1 MEQIKKKKKRKFK
14 ITTPGQSREYEKLT
28 ANRMFQ
34 AYEAVKTEDAPANA
48 TGPAIANWNP
58 LLGDK
63 KSPKIYK
70 RKRPRVDLDGRSK
83 LYKSTAKRITGR
95 RVKAQERDTK
105 KKFAMWG
112 VTTNPFVKE
121 NKQMEDKKYLN
132 TKTGSNEDAVITSLN
147 TPADVNPN
155 TQRPILHLP
164 KKKYLESK
172 DNSLEQMAINALVEK
187 TDKVDPKELK
197 GKLKDREDADID
209 NDGDVDQSDRF
220 LHKRRKAINKK
231 SKSKYVTGQGTKGDQ
246 DIRDRDDEEEATRS
260 KKRPTAEAL
269 EKGVGTDE
277 YTQYTKNLTP
287 GEEADVATHSATA
300 KQVSIRTKKEKLLQN
315 RQATVIDDEYH
326 QEDKKWIQKAIKKPG
341 ALHRDL
347 GVPEDDKIPVSK
359 IKAAAKGDGKVAKR
373 ARLALTLRGMNKE
386 EVELDEI
393 GIAQA
398 AKMASAAAKK
408 RAEAKRKQM
417 AGEEVENEGWG
428 AVAKAADS
436 SVAKSKAKDVAAKNK
451 KVSSWMKSRKEE
463 ALPAD
468 AKEAVVR
475 RVKTT
480 VVKPSLKGMP
490 TRQRRLMKAITTSQ
504 KKREKEPKHKSG
516 EPLIK

>member
-1 MEQIKKKKKRKFK
+1 M
-14 ITTPGQSREYEKLT
+14 
-28 ANRMFQ
+28 
-34 AYEAVKTEDAPANA
+34 
-48 TGPAIANWNP
+48 
-58 LLGDK
+58 
-63 KSPKIYK
+63 
-70 RKRPRVDLDGRSK
+70 
-83 LYKSTAKRITGR
+83 
-95 RVKAQERDTK
+95 
-105 KKFAMWG
+105 
-112 VTTNPFVKE
+112 
-121 NKQMEDKKYLN
+121 
-132 TKTGSNEDAVITSLN
+132 
-147 TPADVNPN
+147 
-155 TQRPILHLP
+155 
-164 KKKYLESK
+164 
-172 DNSLEQMAINALVEK
+172 
-187 TDKVDPKELK
+187 K

-220 LHKRRKAINKK
+220 LHKRRKAIHKK

-287 GEEADVATHSATA
+287 GEEADVATHSASA

-373 ARLALTLRGMNKE
+373 ARLALTLRGLNK
-386 EVELDEI
+386 
-393 GIAQA
+393 
-398 AKMASAAAKK
+398 
-408 RAEAKRKQM
+408 
-417 AGEEVENEGWG
+417 EEVENEGWG

-463 ALPAD
+463 
-468 AKEAVVR
+468 KEM
-475 RVKTT
+475 
-480 VVKPSLKGMP
+480 S
-490 TRQRRLMKAITTSQ
+490 
-504 KKREKEPKHKSG
+504 
-516 EPLIK
+516 PLIKATMDKIHSMREDKLSYKERQKLPKGDFALPGTVSYTHLTLPTTPYV

>member
-70 RKRPRVDLDGRSK
+70 RRKPRVELDGRSK

-132 TKTGSNEDAVITSLN
+132 TKTGSIEDAVITSLN
-147 TPADVNPN
+147 TSADVNPH

-172 DNSLEQMAINALVEK
+172 EESLEWAVMKSITEK

-220 LHKRRKAINKK
+220 LHKRRKAIHKK

-260 KKRPTAEAL
+260 KKRP
-269 EKGVGTDE
+269 
-277 YTQYTKNLTP
+277 
-287 GEEADVATHSATA
+287 
-300 KQVSIRTKKEKLLQN
+300 
-315 RQATVIDDEYH
+315 
-326 QEDKKWIQKAIKKPG
+326 
-341 ALHRDL
+341 
-347 GVPEDDKIPVSK
+347 
-359 IKAAAKGDGKVAKR
+359 
-373 ARLALTLRGMNKE
+373 
-386 EVELDEI
+386 
-393 GIAQA
+393 
-398 AKMASAAAKK
+398 
-408 RAEAKRKQM
+408 
-417 AGEEVENEGWG
+417 
-428 AVAKAADS
+428 
-436 SVAKSKAKDVAAKNK
+436 
-451 KVSSWMKSRKEE
+451 
-463 ALPAD
+463 
-468 AKEAVVR
+468 
-475 RVKTT
+475 
-480 VVKPSLKGMP
+480 
-490 TRQRRLMKAITTSQ
+490 
-504 KKREKEPKHKSG
+504 
-516 EPLIK
+516 

>member
-1 MEQIKKKKKRKFK
+1 
-14 ITTPGQSREYEKLT
+14 
-28 ANRMFQ
+28 
-34 AYEAVKTEDAPANA
+34 
-48 TGPAIANWNP
+48 
-58 LLGDK
+58 
-63 KSPKIYK
+63 
-70 RKRPRVDLDGRSK
+70 
-83 LYKSTAKRITGR
+83 
-95 RVKAQERDTK
+95 
-105 KKFAMWG
+105 
-112 VTTNPFVKE
+112 
-121 NKQMEDKKYLN
+121 
-132 TKTGSNEDAVITSLN
+132 
-147 TPADVNPN
+147 
-155 TQRPILHLP
+155 
-164 KKKYLESK
+164 
-172 DNSLEQMAINALVEK
+172 
-187 TDKVDPKELK
+187 
-197 GKLKDREDADID
+197 
-209 NDGDVDQSDRF
+209 
-220 LHKRRKAINKK
+220 
-231 SKSKYVTGQGTKGDQ
+231 
-246 DIRDRDDEEEATRS
+246 DRDDEEEATRS

-287 GEEADVATHSATA
+287 GEEADVATHSASA

-373 ARLALTLRGMNKE
+373 ARLALTLRGLNK
-386 EVELDEI
+386 
-393 GIAQA
+393 
-398 AKMASAAAKK
+398 
-408 RAEAKRKQM
+408 
-417 AGEEVENEGWG
+417 EEVENEGWG

-463 ALPAD
+463 VEMEARDTSGQKGWGAHEKGGYRRHKNVKRERRAERADKPAERAERDAIIAVPAD

-490 TRQRRLMKAITTSQ
+490 MRQRRLMKAIATSQ

>member
-1 MEQIKKKKKRKFK
+1 MSSKITIKRKRIYK
-14 ITTPGQSREYEKLT
+14 E
-28 ANRMFQ
+28 
-34 AYEAVKTEDAPANA
+34 EDGGVPANH
-48 TGPAIANWNP
+48 TGAAVANWNP
-58 LLGDK
+58 LLGG
-63 KSPKIYK
+63 PKV
-70 RKRPRVDLDGRSK
+70 RKRHVELDGRTK
-83 LYKSTAKRITGR
+83 QFRNVVKRIKTR
-95 RVKAQERDTK
+95 NAKSQERAIK

-121 NKQMEDKKYLN
+121 NTIMDESKYLK
-132 TKTGSNEDAVITSLN
+132 TKTGSIEDAVITSLN
-147 TPADVNPN
+147 TSPNENPN
-155 TQRPILHLP
+155 NTRPILHLP

-220 LHKRRKAINKK
+220 LHKRRKAIHKK